1 MRPLPKPFVFNVVN
15 TQTIS
20 GVFQTLSGKSIIVD
34 WGDGTRK
41 AYTGT
46 TEQAYSKDYGS
57 AGNRTVKVFNA
68 AVMTRFTMIKTG
80 ANITFNLRNLPAG
93 LTYFLCTGSN
103 TITGDIANLPAGLTD
118 FICYGSNT
126 ITGDI
131 ADLKTGLTDFR
142 CTGSSTITGDIANL
156 PAGLTIF
163 ECQGSNTITGDIA
176 DLPAGLTTF
185 YCTGSNTIDTY
196 SGKTWTT
203 KPATFILIPTGVGGL
218 DVDEVNQLLI
228 DFDDDLTWAT
238 GNKITLTG
246 TNAAPN
252 ATSADAIA
260 SIRAEGATVEVNS

>member
-34 WGDGTRK
+34 WGDGTRE

-46 TEQAYSKDYGS
+46 TGQAYSKDYGS
-57 AGNRTVKVFNA
+57 AGNRTVQIFNA
-68 AVMTRFTMIKTG
+68 AVMTRFTMTQTG
-80 ANITFNLRNLPAG
+80 ANITFNLRNLPTG
-93 LTYFLCTGSN
+93 LTYFDC
-103 TITGDIANLPAGLTD
+103 I
-118 FICYGSNT
+118 GSNT

-131 ADLKTGLTDFR
+131 ADLKTGLTYFI
-142 CTGSSTITGDIANL
+142 CYGLNTITGDIADL
-156 PAGLTIF
+156 KTGLTYLN
-163 ECQGSNTITGDIA
+163 CRGSNTITGDIA
-176 DLPAGLTTF
+176 DLKTGLTTF

-203 KPATFILIPTGVGGL
+203 KPAIFILIPTGVGGL

-238 GNKITLTG
+238 GNEITLTG

-252 ATSADAIA
+252 ATSANAIA
-260 SIRAEGATVEVNS
+260 SIRAEGATVKVNS